1 MRRDSKWCLLLLW
14 TNSQSWLPFG
24 AKTNTM
30 WHLCHA
36 TEVLH
41 RIRNFHHR
49 TRKRFLI
56 TTNLQRQLLRPINA
70 WYFYTEISAGSNGN
84 FGGKTGRTSDCRV
97 CSFWKIRA
105 RESRQ
110 TKFVQNPNT
119 VKTRLVF
126 PTIDRNAE
134 ILSTGF
140 NDRFSGYWMYWLF
153 MNKFSLPD
161 KFNIWKSRVEVFGV
175 FTI

>member
-1 MRRDSKWCLLLLW
+1 M
-14 TNSQSWLPFG
+14 
-24 AKTNTM
+24 
-30 WHLCHA
+30 
-36 TEVLH
+36 
-41 RIRNFHHR
+41 
-49 TRKRFLI
+49 
-56 TTNLQRQLLRPINA
+56 RPINA

-84 FGGKTGRTSDCRV
+84 FGGKTGRTAGYV
-97 CSFWKIRA
+97 VFEKIRA

-140 NDRFSGYWMYWLF
+140 NDRFSGY
-153 MNKFSLPD
+153 
-161 KFNIWKSRVEVFGV
+161 
-175 FTI
+175 